1 MTHQG
6 FSHIGLSTH
15 DLDKTRAFYEGV
27 LGFKPVVA
35 DTITIEEG
43 GHLRHV
49 FYDVGGGQLIAFLE
63 PNGVPDV
70 PAKYDAGSTAGS
82 VFPPASIILLSR
94 PAWRLGSRGSVTN
107 CSGKGVETTEIV
119 DHGWARSIYFKDP
132 NGISLEY
139 CCIVDGRPDGGEMMH
154 GQFAVSRAALE
165 LTDTL
170 TKARSSGNRAEMGV

>member
-1 MTHQG
+1 MKHQG
-6 FSHIGLSTH
+6 FSHIGLSTL

-43 GHLRHV
+43 GHLRHM
-49 FYDVGGGQLIAFLE
+49 FFDVGGGQLIAFLE
-63 PNGVPDV
+63 PNGIPDDV
-70 PAKYDAGSTAGS
+70 PAKYDAGINRGLGVPAGFYHFAFEAGS
-82 VFPPASIILLSR
+82 AAALAQKRDELR
-94 PAWRLGSRGSVTN
+94 
-107 CSGKGVETTEIV
+107 GKGVETTEIV

-139 CCIVDGRPDGGEMMH
+139 CCIVGELPDGGEVMH
-154 GQFAVSRAALE
+154 GQFAVPLGALE

-170 TKARSSGNRAEMGV
+170 SKALSTGD